1 MTGNHSVDPRAYS
14 EGKLVPP
21 APLPY
26 ISRQA
31 LRRVKDWMPPPSCCP
46 YCGGP
51 VRLVK
56 NCEIYRGRAYGAW
69 PYAYWCQ
76 PCDAFVGL
84 HPETDLPLGTLAD
97 RELREAR
104 KDAKRLWQ
112 RVASIEGLDRK
123 AAYAWLAERMGIPA
137 RECHFGHFDLER
149 AALAFNVCDK
159 HLFPRG

>member
-31 LRRVKDWMPPPSCCP
+31 LHRVKDWMPPPSCCP

-97 RELREAR
+97 RELREA
-104 KDAKRLWQ
+104 
-112 RVASIEGLDRK
+112 
-123 AAYAWLAERMGIPA
+123 
-137 RECHFGHFDLER
+137 
-149 AALAFNVCDK
+149 
-159 HLFPRG
+159 